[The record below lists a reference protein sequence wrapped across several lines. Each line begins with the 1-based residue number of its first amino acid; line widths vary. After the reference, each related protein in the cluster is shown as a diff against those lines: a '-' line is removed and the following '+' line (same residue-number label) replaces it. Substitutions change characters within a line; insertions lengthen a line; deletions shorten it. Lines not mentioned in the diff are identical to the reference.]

1 MSWQCICSACG
12 FFIQGHTTSRVC
24 TPRPIIEFHLSM
36 GSTSSQAPGF
46 HPKHIDMFQMWI
58 QTYSWWFRNPVNS
71 PVELGSLS
79 TIIYRDFIHPRVI
92 VWDFWIINSINE
104 STQISLLH
112 LVKYIKTV
120 HYQTF
125 RRTCATWPSPFSHC
139 SGGSFFDLWRNH
151 QSKIGSLASLHG

>member
-79 TIIYRDFIHPRVI
+79 TIIYRDFIHPRWLFGISESSTVSMNQPKFHFFTWWNTSKLFITKHFAEHVLHDLHPFPI
-92 VWDFWIINSINE
+92 V
-104 STQISLLH
+104 
-112 LVKYIKTV
+112 VGV
-120 HYQTF
+120 HFLT
-125 RRTCATWPSPFSHC
+125 
-139 SGGSFFDLWRNH
+139 SGGII
-151 QSKIGSLASLHG
+151 KAK